1 LPYFLK
7 IFFLALILF
16 VCFQNCGTKM
26 KSIQEMSFTPNDPL
40 QNTLQIPRI
49 DTRAPATYIQSGN
62 FQLINPKFV
71 ELERLET
78 TGIMFKADYAS
89 ACRKSSVKAD
99 LYFIDDNGT
108 TTFQNRCYANA
119 MDSTSFPGIGFCYLQ
134 KSMASGINGQRFFIR
149 LWKLTSDCQYYA
161 DEVDQVSNGFE
172 DFFLSGQTSHSN
184 SYRALSENRLV
195 TLNRNNYVLKMD
207 RNGGATYEFYNKR
220 AQINGNPFVT
230 NSIHSHQGAALQV
243 AVHDHES
250 KAKLMYDS
258 CDQSQGYWNPTQAG
272 FYCSFKG
279 SESFKS
285 NGPAPGAE
293 SGLNITCDGTINN
306 NCDYATSKV
315 IFSKHKMYNWDYGP
329 SYPGPYNPKDAA
341 FFSQDVSANENYV
354 SFDITFEN
362 RYTQFNGPI
371 EIPTYYF
378 TNRFRTYYIQT
389 NSGIQKTEIPEHRTE
404 KPYYRTADNN
414 VEINWISFENSSGT
428 QNDNY
433 TIAWF
438 YSPEFK
444 EDIVQGGYGVHESAA
459 FGSIKF
465 TNQPIFNIKTNKIYR
480 FKYVIFPYKYSDVIQ
495 TQFGQLSVLNVIEKL
510 RAEYLKTPLVVTP
523 TPVVV
528 TPTPVV
534 VTPTPTP
541 KLVSCQATTKT
552 FSSTPN
558 SNGITQNCTAQ
569 LPTSN
574 SSANAI
580 SATTV
585 SNNGQYSI
593 VCQSNG
599 SWANTPTVAS
609 CPAPEVVTPTPIV
622 SLVFDEAISKSQFW
636 PASNAIDNN
645 PATTF
650 SSQKSPTS
658 IPSADISLQ
667 ANYESNKPRTVSSL
681 LILARMYNGI
691 ALGFPKRYK
700 VFVKKSDNV
709 SWELV
714 AEVDWQPNTD
724 GAVLVPFTARQT
736 TGVLIV
742 PLELGIDNEGSY
754 YFQLN
759 EIKFQ

>member
-1 LPYFLK
+1 MLVYKKTLRVNAGLFLLK
-7 IFFLALILF
+7 FGESMPNHHIFKFIFVFIFLSLS
-16 VCFQNCGTKM
+16 FQNCGQQFKA
-26 KSIQEMSFTPNDPL
+26 
-40 QNTLQIPRI
+40 QNTEYENSFSLTLQ
-49 DTRAPATYIQSGN
+49 DSLTGN

-99 LYFIDDNGT
+99 LYFIEDNGT

-119 MDSTSFPGIGFCYLQ
+119 MDSTSFPGVGFCYLQ
-134 KSMASGINGQRFFIR
+134 KSMTSGISGQRFFIR

-161 DEVDQVSNGFE
+161 DEVDQASNGFE

-184 SYRALSENRLV
+184 SYRALSENRLI
-195 TLNRNNYVLKMD
+195 TLNKNNYVLKMD

-220 AQINGNPFVT
+220 ANINGSPFVT

-250 KAKLMYDS
+250 KAKLMDDS

-404 KPYYRTADNN
+404 KPYYRTVDNN
-414 VEINWISFENSSGT
+414 VELNWVSFENSSGT

-510 RAEYLKTPLVVTP
+510 RAEYLKNPLVVTP
-523 TPVVV
+523 
-528 TPTPVV
+528 
-534 VTPTPTP
+534 TPTPTP

-574 SSANAI
+574 SSANAV
-580 SATTV
+580 SATV

-609 CPAPEVVTPTPIV
+609 CPIPVVV

-714 AEVDWQPNTD
+714 AEVDWQPNAD

-759 EIKFQ
+759 EIKIQ